1 MTQTIHSRVGE
12 LIAFFYQEYLGIYGD
27 EDLASVAT
35 AATINEI
42 LTASAEQAPDEDVEA
57 A

>member
-1 MTQTIHSRVGE
+1 MTTIHSRVGE
-12 LIAFFYQEYLGIYGD
+12 LIAFFYDEYLTLYGD

-42 LTASAEQAPDEDVEA
+42 LLASVAQSPGEDIEA

>member
-1 MTQTIHSRVGE
+1 MTHTIHSRVGE
-12 LIAFFYQEYLGIYGD
+12 LIAFFYQEYLALYGD

-42 LTASAEQAPDEDVEA
+42 LASTDPTSDEDVEA